1 MNITIYDANK
11 VEYQLVKCKDHVCI
25 LHASSIYNIMIKVF
39 IIYCLRLIM
48 I

>member
-11 VEYQLVKCKDHVCI
+11 MEYQVVKYKDHVCI

-39 IIYCLRLIM
+39 IIYYPRLIM